1 LQIVLVGQPELDEK
15 LDSVGLRQL
24 KQRIA
29 VRTHLGPLSAEE
41 TKHYIQRRLQIAGQ
55 DPLSGSLFPEETVAT
70 VHCFSRGLPRLV
82 NTICENSLIAA
93 YAKRMPS
100 VSPDIVE
107 YVAKEFR
114 LDVVSQPDAE
124 IAERTSQTDAQRA
137 MNALPD
143 LFAAL
148 EEGSQSTQRHVR
160 L

>member
-29 VRTHLGPLSAEE
+29 VRTQLGPLNTDE
-41 TKHYIQRRLQIAGQ
+41 TKRYIQRRLQIAGQ
-55 DPLSGSLFPEETVAT
+55 DPLSSLLFPEESIAT
-70 VHCFSRGLPRLV
+70 VHCFSRGLPRLI

-93 YAKRMPS
+93 YAKRLPS
-100 VSPDIVE
+100 VTPDVVE
-107 YVAKEFR
+107 NVAKEFR

-124 IAERTSQTDAQRA
+124 STGRHNQIDPQRA
-137 MNALPD
+137 MSALLD

-148 EEGSQSTQRHVR
+148 EDGSQAIQTHQR